1 MTVMKLK
8 VKWTKLTVSGGRERE
23 REATGRSGAS
33 GNQRKDSLYRV
44 GIWLFHI
51 A

>member
-8 VKWTKLTVSGGRERE
+8 VKWTKLTVSGERE